1 VPRRC
6 RPKSAF
12 SVAGLA
18 RLASVLVFW
27 ATPVLC
33 PVPSSAQTAP
43 ANTQTAAA
51 DQNADLFLPSL
62 QGNSSSRFV
71 RRGNTVTA
79 DQAPPIGAFTGPAV
93 PAAPPVYGSP
103 TGFGAGDTGF
113 NSSNLKRKPRARV
126 PNGGEAI
133 VPPQQTTTF
142 DPVPAPPP
150 EVPSR
155 PPVAARPLPPEIY
168 PLRAAQRPGAALPP
182 PPDQLPISNP
192 PVEVHPLSAANRP
205 GAVLPIP
212 PPLDVSSPASAP
224 PPGTPIPG
232 TLPLG
237 AVPRPTLPF
246 IGGNPYE
253 ALGIRAGSFLI
264 LPAVE
269 LSPGYDSNPQH
280 LPGGPGSA
288 TYVVAPEL
296 HVRSDW
302 ARNSLTAD
310 ITGSYYWYG
319 NDTFQ
324 PSLNRPYLNS
334 KIDGRIDVTRDTHI
348 LLENRFIIST
358 DNPGSPNIQ
367 ANLAKL
373 PIDMTVGGTAGVE
386 QQFSRFD
393 ATLKGTIDRTT
404 YQSSQFVDGETT
416 NNDTRAYDQYAGIF
430 RLGYEI
436 DPGFKPFVE
445 VSEDK
450 RNYDSPV
457 DFFGEARSST
467 GTSAKVGGEFKLGAS
482 ALVGEMAVGYLQRNY
497 QSPLPNIAG
506 LTVDG
511 SLLWLATGL
520 TSVKFTATSQV
531 YESTLQGV
539 SGSFSRDVSV
549 EVDHAL
555 RRWLIATGTFGYGH
569 DDYVGEAR
577 EDDRYYAIAGLIYKL
592 NPSLQLKGQL
602 RHDWLTSTQSG
613 NAYQS
618 TSVLLTLRLQR

>member
-6 RPKSAF
+6 RPKSAC

-18 RLASVLVFW
+18 RLASVSVFC

-43 ANTQTAAA
+43 ANTQTAVA

-113 NSSNLKRKPRARV
+113 NSSNSKRKPRARV
-126 PNGGEAI
+126 PNGGAAI

-155 PPVAARPLPPEIY
+155 PPDAARPLPPEIY
-168 PLRAAQRPGAALPP
+168 PLRAAQRPGAALPAL
-182 PPDQLPISNP
+182 PDQLPISNP
-192 PVEVHPLSAANRP
+192 PAEVHPLSAANRP
-205 GAVLPIP
+205 GAVLPIL

-269 LSPGYDSNPQH
+269 LSPGYDNNPQH

-334 KIDGRIDVTRDTHI
+334 KVDGRIDVARDTHI

>member
-1 VPRRC
+1 LRFR
-6 RPKSAF
+6 F
-12 SVAGLA
+12 SS
-18 RLASVLVFW
+18 SVH
-27 ATPVLC
+27 
-33 PVPSSAQTAP
+33 AQTAAPDQTTALVQTPDLLQP
-43 ANTQTAAA
+43 A
-51 DQNADLFLPSL
+51 LP
-62 QGNSSSRFV
+62 GNPNSPTRFV

-79 DQAPPIGAFTGPAV
+79 DQAPPAGVFTGPAL

-113 NSSNLKRKPRARV
+113 NSSNAKRKPRARV
-126 PNGGEAI
+126 ANGGAAI
-133 VPPQQTTTF
+133 APPPGETTTF

-155 PPVAARPLPPEIY
+155 PPTPPPPLPPEVY
-168 PLRAAQRPGAALPP
+168 PARAASRPGVTLPP

-192 PVEVHPLSAANRP
+192 PAEVHPLTAANRP

-212 PPLDVSSPASAP
+212 PPLDVSSPASTP
-224 PPGTPIPG
+224 PPGTPLPG

-237 AVPRPTLPF
+237 SVPRPTLPF
-246 IGGNPYE
+246 IGGDPYE
-253 ALGIRAGSFLI
+253 ALGVKAGSFLI

-269 LSPGYDSNPQH
+269 LSGGYDNNPQH
-280 LPGGPGSA
+280 TPGGPGSP
-288 TYVVAPEL
+288 YGIVAPEL

-302 ARNSLTAD
+302 ARNSFTAD
-310 ITGSYYWYG
+310 ITGSYIAYG
-319 NDTFQ
+319 NNTFQ

-334 KIDGRIDVTRDTHI
+334 KMDGRIDVTRDTQI
-348 LLENRFIIST
+348 LLENRVIVTT

-367 ANLAKL
+367 ENLSKL
-373 PIDMTVGGTAGVE
+373 PIDTTVGGTVGVE
-386 QQFSRFD
+386 QQFSRFN

-404 YQSSQFVDGETT
+404 YQNSQFTNGETA

-430 RLGYEI
+430 RLAYEF

-467 GTSAKVGGEFKLGAS
+467 GSSAKFGGEFKLAGS
-482 ALVGEMAVGYLQRNY
+482 SLVGEMAVGYLQRDY
-497 QSPLPNIAG
+497 QGPTLPNIAG
-506 LTVDG
+506 MTLDG

-520 TSVKFTATSQV
+520 TSVKFTAASQV
-531 YESTLQGV
+531 TESTLQGV

-555 RRWLIATGTFGYGH
+555 RRWLIATGTIGYGH

-577 EDDRYYAIAGLIYKL
+577 EDDRYYATAGLIYKL
-592 NPSLQLKGQL
+592 NPFMQLKGQL

-618 TSVLLTLRLQR
+618 TSALLTLRLQR